1 MNYYAFH
8 IGDYAGAT
16 RHLSWDEDIAYRR
29 MLDAYY
35 TREAPLPADRRA
47 LYRLVGAGDKRQREA
62 VDAVLA
68 EFFTQDAD
76 GGWRNRR
83 CDEEIAKA
91 EERAVERAAKKDNEN
106 ERQKRHRERRKVLF
120 EQLREVGIVP
130 PYDTATQSLEDMLA
144 SRTRNAPVTRDNPSP
159 VTQTQRLTNP
169 NPNPNP
175 KEEDDDG
182 KTRARDSTESFE
194 DTEKA
199 LYAVPELNTQPVRVN
214 AVIAPIWKLVQ
225 QGYDLQTQVIPS
237 VRRQAITATRPIKSW
252 AYFVDGIVQ
261 DAAPTVISKPFAGD
275 RPHGFPRQNSAAQQL
290 RDAIAEVKSSLAD
303 CDPAA

>member
-16 RHLSWDEDIAYRR
+16 RHLSWDEDMAYRR

-68 EFFTQDAD
+68 EFFTPDAD

-83 CDEEIAKA
+83 CEEELAVA
-91 EERAVERAAKKDNEN
+91 AERAVERAAKKDNEN

-175 KEEDDDG
+175 KEEDDG

-214 AVIAPIWKLVQ
+214 AVIAPIWQLVQ

-237 VRRQAITATRPIKSW
+237 VRRQARTATRPIKSW

-261 DAAPTVISKPFAGD
+261 DAAPTVISQPFAGD
-275 RPHGFPRQNSAAQQL
+275 RPHGYARQSSAAQQL
-290 RDAIAEVKSSLAD
+290 RDAIAEVQSSLAD

>member
-1 MNYYAFH
+1 M
-8 IGDYAGAT
+8 
-16 RHLSWDEDIAYRR
+16 AYRR

-76 GGWRNRR
+76 GGWRNQR
-83 CDEEIAKA
+83 CEEELAVA

-144 SRTRNAPVTRDNPSP
+144 SRTRNSPVTRDNLSP

-175 KEEDDDG
+175 KEEDDG

-237 VRRQAITATRPIKSW
+237 VRRQARTATRPIKSW

-275 RPHGFPRQNSAAQQL
+275 RPHGFPRQSSAAQQL
-290 RDAIAEVKSSLAD
+290 RDAIAEVQSSLAD

>member
-16 RHLSWDEDIAYRR
+16 RHLSWDEDMAYRR

-76 GGWRNRR
+76 GGWRNQR
-83 CDEEIAKA
+83 CEEELAVA

-144 SRTRNAPVTRDNPSP
+144 SRTRNAPVTRDNLSP

-175 KEEDDDG
+175 KEEDDG

-237 VRRQAITATRPIKSW
+237 VRRQARTATRPIKSW

-261 DAAPTVISKPFAGD
+261 DAAPTVTPKPFAGD
-275 RPHGFPRQNSAAQQL
+275 RPHGFPRQSSAAQQL
-290 RDAIAEVKSSLAD
+290 RDAIAEVQSSLAD